1 MTQLKISKDDV
12 RRLIARF
19 EHVSEQVL
27 SHPKFEDA
35 ERELATKNAA
45 ACIVALHE
53 ALVSSDDE
61 SAIHD
66 DLVAKVMLVL
76 EFMAVIDEFC
86 ADDSQ
91 AVVESKEGESE
102 Q

>member
-1 MTQLKISKDDV
+1 M
-12 RRLIARF
+12 
-19 EHVSEQVL
+19 
-27 SHPKFEDA
+27 
-35 ERELATKNAA
+35 
-45 ACIVALHE
+45 
-53 ALVSSDDE
+53 SSDDE

-66 DLVAKVMLVL
+66 DLVAKVMLAL